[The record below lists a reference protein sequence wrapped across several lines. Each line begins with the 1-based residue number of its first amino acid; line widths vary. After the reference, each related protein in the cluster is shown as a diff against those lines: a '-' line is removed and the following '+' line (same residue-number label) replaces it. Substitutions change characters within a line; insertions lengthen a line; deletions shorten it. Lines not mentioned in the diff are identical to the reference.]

1 MRREIRKQVPITY
14 DEVIASASNRTEG
27 VSRDVIVVKNDDDF
41 VYVAVANPH
50 RNVALDEFR

>member
-14 DEVIASASNRTEG
+14 DEVIASARKRTVG
-27 VSRDVIVVKNDDDF
+27 VSRDVIFVKNDDYF

-50 RNVALDEFR
+50 RNVALD